1 MFFFLPYLIFLTA
14 FSMIFFSS
22 FVKPTALILIPC
34 STLIPLIFIFLT
46 SYFFLSAYII
56 FLFQNFVNTF
66 FPFCELFLL
75 IFFLSGVIVETNK
88 ELGGETMTQGERV
101 KELRKSLSL
110 TLERFG
116 QRIGVGKSTISDI
129 ENGRRSL
136 SEHMTKSICREFGVD
151 YIWLT
156 TGDGE
161 MFVESDDD
169 FMERIDRIMVSENEV
184 RKNMIKTLLYASDTD
199 IECLDSLINYY
210 ISLRGGS
217 N

>member
-1 MFFFLPYLIFLTA
+1 
-14 FSMIFFSS
+14 
-22 FVKPTALILIPC
+22 
-34 STLIPLIFIFLT
+34 
-46 SYFFLSAYII
+46 
-56 FLFQNFVNTF
+56 
-66 FPFCELFLL
+66 
-75 IFFLSGVIVETNK
+75 
-88 ELGGETMTQGERV
+88 MTQGERV

-110 TLERFG
+110 TLEKFG

-136 SEHMTKSICREFGVD
+136 SEHMTTSICREFGAD

-156 TGDGE
+156 TGEGE